1 MINLFGLANVLE
13 GFASHISEE
22 TKGGAD
28 VFPVYSTRQE
38 AIAGLKH
45 LERNGK
51 AQPGPIQWAVA
62 QDSNHWQVVG
72 WNTADVSGDPVYI
85 GDSMEP
91 PFEMQFPG
99 HGWCQTFA
107 AIIGVA
113 IQQASRRAPSS
124 ARENALTPGSRVD
137 TVMLTL
143 LRKMNFEVGPSEP
156 PGAVVS
162 PEMNARYLHNSRVAA
177 EKWLSY
183 LPSPM
188 ARDPIGIRDFMIQRL
203 SLDCGIL
210 AMVRNIVNNG
220 RRKVSVNSGDGTPWS
235 GWSANEIRDEVEK
248 LELSGKARS
257 MATQLIAK
265 ELAAEAYAR
274 IYALLEERAV
284 NPVRDFGNN
293 DCKPPEITSD
303 IGMPTC

>member
-1 MINLFGLANVLE
+1 MG
-13 GFASHISEE
+13 
-22 TKGGAD
+22 GGAD
-28 VFPVYSTRQE
+28 VYPVYSTRRE

-45 LERNGK
+45 LERTGK

-62 QDSNHWQVVG
+62 QDNNHWQVVG
-72 WNTADVSGDPVYI
+72 WNTGNVSGEPAYI
-85 GDSMEP
+85 ADSMEP

-113 IQQASRRAPSS
+113 IRQASRRATSS
-124 ARENALTPGSRVD
+124 ARENALSPGSAQGP
-137 TVMLTL
+137 TAVMLAL
-143 LRKMNFEVGPSEP
+143 LRDMGFKVGPSEP

-162 PEMNARYLHNSRVAA
+162 PEMNARYLHNSGLAA
-177 EKWLSY
+177 RKWLSY
-183 LPSPM
+183 LPSPTT
-188 ARDPIGIRDFMIQRL
+188 RDPIGIRDFMIQRL

-210 AMVRNIVNNG
+210 AMVRNIVGNG

-235 GWSANEIRDEVEK
+235 GWSADKIRGKVEK
-248 LELSGKARS
+248 LELSGQARS
-257 MATQLIAK
+257 MATQLIAE

-274 IYALLEERAV
+274 IYALLEERAA
-284 NPVRDFGNN
+284 NPVRDFGDN